1 MKQARSIWRDT
12 RGAMA
17 VEAAIILPVL
27 LFFGL
32 GAADYGNLLLQK
44 HRMSSGLVAAGNFL
58 ARSSSPEALEAPARN
73 LAVTGSTTGTDPRV
87 NGWSI
92 ADVAISYRSQQNN
105 NGDYRGGNN
114 IRTVILSSETN
125 YTGFGIVTMISP
137 GGVTIRSRYEER
149 ILGST

>member
-1 MKQARSIWRDT
+1 MKRAGSIWGNT

-17 VEAAIILPVL
+17 VEAAVILPVL
-27 LFFGL
+27 LLFGF

-44 HRMSSGLVAAGNFL
+44 HRMSTGLVTAGNFL
-58 ARSSSPEALEAPARN
+58 ARSSSPESLETPARN

-87 NGWSI
+87 NGWQI
-92 ADVAISYRSQQNN
+92 TDVAISYRSQQNT
-105 NGDYRGGNN
+105 NGDYRGDDD
-114 IRTVILSSETN
+114 IRTVILSSETV